1 MRAMMLTGLRAMEW
15 REVPTPAPRAADEV
29 LLKMAAV
36 GVCGSDIHYYTVGR
50 IGSQVVRY
58 PFTVGHEGAAVVEA
72 VGAAVTRVKPG
83 DRVAVEPA
91 MSCGHCDQCRHGR
104 PHTCRRLRFLG
115 CPGQA
120 EGCLSEYLVMPQA
133 CCYPAGG
140 LSLEQAALSEPLAI
154 GFYAAL
160 RGMPLKGARIA
171 ILGAGPIGLSVLVC
185 TRARG
190 AAAIYVTDKLAAR
203 REMALGAGADWAGD
217 PDSKDFPGPLAARE
231 PLLLDA
237 VFECCG
243 DQAAVDQAAGAAER
257 NDPLAFGLAAAG
269 VHSALVERSGNT
281 TLTTLSQLLDH
292 MVRAYYTRNREI
304 DQRLMRRAV
313 RGYNKL
319 LDLIRAGDEAGAVEH
334 WDASMRYT
342 VAIRDP
348 DASLTSLS
356 PDDAPDAPGART

>member
-1 MRAMMLTGLRAMEW
+1 MTTGRKAARTAKTHAIVADQIRRQIVSGELAEGEHLPSEEDLTVQFGVARTTLREALRVLESQGLIAIRRGRGGGPVVTHPDLGPVSTALS
-15 REVPTPAPRAADEV
+15 TS
-29 LLKMAAV
+29 LQIQ
-36 GVCGSDIHYYTVGR
+36 GVTVG
-50 IGSQVVRY
+50 
-58 PFTVGHEGAAVVEA
+58 
-72 VGAAVTRVKPG
+72 
-83 DRVAVEPA
+83 DL
-91 MSCGHCDQCRHGR
+91 D
-104 PHTCRRLRFLG
+104 
-115 CPGQA
+115 
-120 EGCLSEYLVMPQA
+120 
-133 CCYPAGG
+133 
-140 LSLEQAALSEPLAI
+140 
-154 GFYAAL
+154 
-160 RGMPLKGARIA
+160 
-171 ILGAGPIGLSVLVC
+171 
-185 TRARG
+185 
-190 AAAIYVTDKLAAR
+190 AAR
-203 REMALGAGADWAGD
+203 RLMETEIAGQ
-217 PDSKDFPGPLAARE
+217 LARHHSSDD
-231 PLLLDA
+231 LN
-237 VFECCG
+237 VI
-243 DQAAVDQAAGAAER
+243 QAAVDQAAGAAER